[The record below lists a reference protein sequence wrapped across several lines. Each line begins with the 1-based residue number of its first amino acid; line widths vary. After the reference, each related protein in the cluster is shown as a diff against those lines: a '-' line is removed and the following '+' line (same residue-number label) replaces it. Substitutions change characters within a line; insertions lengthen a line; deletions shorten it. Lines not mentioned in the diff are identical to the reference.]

1 MLTTT
6 STVTGSHPTTN
17 ILQLPQPTICP
28 VRQELSSRSTTDN
41 QLAESVVERPH
52 RLQEEEDSEE
62 EDAIVYKTPFVL
74 DRSALEYELAI
85 DGQDEGQDHNIS
97 SPSNPNIIIPSSP
110 PAQSKETARLGT
122 PINSRDGPLHHLSNS
137 NDTSSSSPPSVM
149 QSSLSN
155 PQSYSHSQLLPSSGG
170 NRSNRNSRQ
179 SSAPSPESDIKLSPR
194 QRQITSETS
203 SCPSDN
209 EISSLYGKYRNSGYS
224 INENFEQDQQQD
236 DSENSRQ
243 YSFTQG
249 DDANGLPLGR
259 TSTVIDELTWMLGEA
274 IDSAQTTFGNPE
286 EITSETQDQLSDVR
300 SYSPLVNGLDRLSI
314 DKGRNL
320 HTPQGIRPGEHS
332 AEDLSEPIT
341 ASSLSDYSADESED
355 LQGAKDRR
363 VYNLVDSTPS
373 CAVDETLKHT
383 YSAYDLD
390 ALTKSEDNSPSQD
403 PSKITR
409 AYNKEYT
416 ESVISTGVQSTSS
429 EEVLSTSAIEDSHIQ
444 LLRRSP
450 SHKRDHLVTSQK
462 LQDLVLASKQ
472 DALRETRQST
482 SSSHPQPIVPV
493 NPSTILDSDV
503 SANVV
508 TRSNSEKPPNIPA
521 KHLVQEDQYLLPK
534 LASPS
539 GKQLMARSPVVKRAS
554 SDMSFLEQW
563 QWLESQHPSSS
574 PPKKKHS
581 ITTEPAKPSHIASSI
596 NTREKCIQALDKHF
610 TSASGSIDLSNKMA
624 ILSKRQLN
632 LQLSCHRQNANKS
645 TRATKQVG
653 ALFDRVPT
661 ITIRELKKLKG
672 AADRCQIYE
681 NKLQEIY
688 SQPTGLDVW
697 IWLKTC
703 GESQSSAAEG
713 YKFTPTTD
721 SGSNRPFYSQARKPG
736 YSPLM
741 NHHQLP
747 LSSLP
752 AHLQYQQSSNPQQVF
767 SAPSGQIRETS
778 MSSIA
783 SFPLRAGSSQ
793 KAIQI
798 RRTSENQLV
807 EIVHPDR
814 SNAMIMNSL
823 MEVNNLPY
831 PSLYPHSAGQHLGVQ
846 QAPSESSS
854 LSSPMSSK
862 LSGGSR
868 SILESSSKVVG
879 GAGGRFFSQ
888 IKRHNSTKRRNQSAS
903 ASSSPTKSNL
913 IISAPMITG
922 PLTGPRGPR
931 PELGS
936 SSKVGGNELKGLF
949 TKTQDVMTIAPS
961 RMSHDEQPCSP
972 RTTSRGNHRMSF
984 AYGTSTHRH
993 PPTTAQKPTHQQYQ
1007 VSSGYGGGEALG
1019 RRPSEPIDRSLNY
1032 HHYITSSSQ
1041 QQQQN
1046 SHSILQPSTLDH
1058 PDSFIIDSK
1067 LDKLADI
1074 LPQAD
1079 RNLLRQILIDNH
1091 LDDVVT
1097 IGRYLELVKN

>member
-1 MLTTT
+1 
-6 STVTGSHPTTN
+6 
-17 ILQLPQPTICP
+17 
-28 VRQELSSRSTTDN
+28 
-41 QLAESVVERPH
+41 
-52 RLQEEEDSEE
+52 
-62 EDAIVYKTPFVL
+62 
-74 DRSALEYELAI
+74 
-85 DGQDEGQDHNIS
+85 
-97 SPSNPNIIIPSSP
+97 
-110 PAQSKETARLGT
+110 
-122 PINSRDGPLHHLSNS
+122 
-137 NDTSSSSPPSVM
+137 
-149 QSSLSN
+149 
-155 PQSYSHSQLLPSSGG
+155 
-170 NRSNRNSRQ
+170 
-179 SSAPSPESDIKLSPR
+179 
-194 QRQITSETS
+194 
-203 SCPSDN
+203 
-209 EISSLYGKYRNSGYS
+209 
-224 INENFEQDQQQD
+224 
-236 DSENSRQ
+236 
-243 YSFTQG
+243 
-249 DDANGLPLGR
+249 
-259 TSTVIDELTWMLGEA
+259 
-274 IDSAQTTFGNPE
+274 
-286 EITSETQDQLSDVR
+286 
-300 SYSPLVNGLDRLSI
+300 
-314 DKGRNL
+314 
-320 HTPQGIRPGEHS
+320 
-332 AEDLSEPIT
+332 
-341 ASSLSDYSADESED
+341 
-355 LQGAKDRR
+355 
-363 VYNLVDSTPS
+363 
-373 CAVDETLKHT
+373 
-383 YSAYDLD
+383 
-390 ALTKSEDNSPSQD
+390 
-403 PSKITR
+403 
-409 AYNKEYT
+409 
-416 ESVISTGVQSTSS
+416 
-429 EEVLSTSAIEDSHIQ
+429 
-444 LLRRSP
+444 
-450 SHKRDHLVTSQK
+450 
-462 LQDLVLASKQ
+462 
-472 DALRETRQST
+472 
-482 SSSHPQPIVPV
+482 
-493 NPSTILDSDV
+493 
-503 SANVV
+503 
-508 TRSNSEKPPNIPA
+508 
-521 KHLVQEDQYLLPK
+521 
-534 LASPS
+534 
-539 GKQLMARSPVVKRAS
+539 
-554 SDMSFLEQW
+554 
-563 QWLESQHPSSS
+563 
-574 PPKKKHS
+574 
-581 ITTEPAKPSHIASSI
+581 
-596 NTREKCIQALDKHF
+596 
-610 TSASGSIDLSNKMA
+610 MA

-767 SAPSGQIRETS
+767 SAPS
-778 MSSIA
+778 
-783 SFPLRAGSSQ
+783 GSSQ

-1019 RRPSEPIDRSLNY
+1019 RRPSEPIDRSLNII
-1032 HHYITSSSQ
+1032 ITSPLLLSNSNRTHILYFSLQLLTILTRSS
-1041 QQQQN
+1041 
-1046 SHSILQPSTLDH
+1046 SILNWINSLISSPRLIVIYFVKSL
-1058 PDSFIIDSK
+1058 SII
-1067 LDKLADI
+1067 I
-1074 LPQAD
+1074 LMMS
-1079 RNLLRQILIDNH
+1079 LLSY
-1091 LDDVVT
+1091 
-1097 IGRYLELVKN
+1097 GRYLELVKN